1 MVATPAN
8 QGEAQT
14 WSERA
19 RLGVVETRRA
29 HWPGRCGCT
38 GSRAWQVNEQEARD
52 FGIRQ
57 RPIVI
62 RQQS

>member
-1 MVATPAN
+1 MAD

-19 RLGVVETRRA
+19 RLGVERP
-29 HWPGRCGCT
+29 PGALAGTVRMVT
-38 GSRAWQVNEQEARD
+38 DSRARQVNEQEAHD

-62 RQQS
+62 RQQP